1 MTVGQ
6 RIKEI
11 RKLKGLTQQ
20 EVGKRMG
27 VTASFIGQY
36 ENGARL
42 PKYETL
48 KKIADAIGVSVYTLE
63 PSLSL
68 GYSHLD
74 ALPDEVRDELGT
86 LAKGDL
92 LIAEILATYLSL
104 DQEGKDDFRQLIDSM
119 VSRCNTSEETSTQ
132 QEVLSEF
139 INQKSEILREKLNDA
154 FDTLTI
160 EGKFVAVERVKEL
173 SEIPRYQSQSIPAHD
188 DESSFSKNNPTTQ
201 E

>member
-74 ALPDEVRDELGT
+74 ALPDEARDELGT
-86 LAKGDL
+86 LTKGDL
-92 LIAEILATYLSL
+92 LIAKILATYLSL
-104 DQEGKDDFRQLIDSM
+104 DQEGKDDFRRLIDSM

-139 INQKSEILREKLNDA
+139 IDQKSEILREKLNDT

-173 SEIPRYQSQSIPAHD
+173 TEIPRYQLQPETPTGDETPPEGKDPA
-188 DESSFSKNNPTTQ
+188 Q